1 MRSKGGACAGH
12 THAWNDSAHL
22 KGLEFPVSVLGRYRL
37 GTPHELDLSIHVG
50 LMPEKE
56 AYRSCFD
63 RVL

>member
-1 MRSKGGACAGH
+1 M
-12 THAWNDSAHL
+12 

-56 AYRSCFD
+56 AYRSCFV